1 MRQIHNTGIGDVD
14 PEERKAAALPQR
26 LRTTKSNG
34 ISGTAGKAFALEVFE
49 KEKVMK
55 QIEDIVI
62 GARMA
67 RGILGN
73 NVGAYMTIA
82 ANSSETAIICN
93 TSSTDQLESLILS
106 ALIGF
111 TDDPEERVA
120 FARELLV
127 YAQELRNN
135 PQIVTNTLMPMKRD
149 TD

>member
-1 MRQIHNTGIGDVD
+1 
-14 PEERKAAALPQR
+14 
-26 LRTTKSNG
+26 
-34 ISGTAGKAFALEVFE
+34 
-49 KEKVMK
+49 MK

-135 PQIVTNTLMPMKRD
+135 PQIVTNPGKKSEKPGKEDD
-149 TD
+149 T

>member
-1 MRQIHNTGIGDVD
+1 
-14 PEERKAAALPQR
+14 
-26 LRTTKSNG
+26 
-34 ISGTAGKAFALEVFE
+34 
-49 KEKVMK
+49 MK

-93 TSSTDQLESLILS
+93 TFSTDQLESLILS

-111 TDDPEERVA
+111 TDEPEERVA